1 MKSMSKIWLS
11 ARRSA
16 LALIGDC
23 RGIAATE
30 FAVIVPIMLVMFFG
44 VVEFSSG
51 VAVDRKVT
59 LIARTTSDL
68 TSQSTS
74 VADTDMTNFFT
85 ASYAIFQPYSS
96 APSFPPA
103 QITISE
109 LYIDPATLKA
119 RVQWSKLGTI
129 TPGSPPVVVLGT
141 GRAVS
146 SVVVI
151 PAALAVGGTYLI
163 FSEVSQLYTPAVG
176 YVMNKA
182 GVTLSD
188 VSYTRPRQSTCVY
201 YSPATAC
208 TTL

>member
-1 MKSMSKIWLS
+1 MKSMSKIWFS

-30 FAVIVPIMLVMFFG
+30 FAMIVPLMLVMFFG

-59 LIARTTSDL
+59 LVARTLSDL
-68 TSQSTS
+68 TSQSTT
-74 VADTDMTNFFT
+74 VANSDMTNFFT
-85 ASYAIFQPYSS
+85 ASAAILTPYTP
-96 APSFPPA
+96 APT
-103 QITISE
+103 QGTISE
-109 LYIDPATLKA
+109 LYVNPTTLKA
-119 RVQWSKLGTI
+119 TVQWSKAATVNSAGVPTLT
-129 TPGSPPVVVLGT
+129 T

-146 SVVVI
+146 SAVAI
-151 PAALAVGGTYLI
+151 PSALAVGGTYLI
-163 FSEVSQLYTPAVG
+163 FSEVSYLYVPAVG

-182 GVTLSD
+182 GVTLKD
-188 VSYTRPRQSTCVY
+188 VAYTRPRQSTCVY